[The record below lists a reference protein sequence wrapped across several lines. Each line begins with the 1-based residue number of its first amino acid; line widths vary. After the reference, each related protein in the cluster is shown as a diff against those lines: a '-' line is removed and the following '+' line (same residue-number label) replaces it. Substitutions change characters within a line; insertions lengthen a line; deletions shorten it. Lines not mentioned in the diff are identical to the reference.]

1 MGDAHVPAL
10 MEVGPMSWKLQLPR
24 WGIEVFSGDLMGV
37 MEMQLLDIALCIPV
51 RFIFGY
57 VTFQIYRLTKRREGK
72 LQDKSLLPYLYLEE
86 LRPLLAMAIGAA
98 WAAHPFILAMC
109 LGPLR
114 SLLGHFVL
122 SYSGVISTFR
132 WLELVAGLGPKG
144 FDATAWTFATYMGIP
159 VEVQFEDGKLKRIN
173 KKRWRIVL
181 DFAWRLAIH
190 AVIMLAALSFGKATD
205 YKPFLDEPPAALPR
219 FGLPWSI
226 PALYL
231 HTVWVYCML
240 ALPMLN
246 HRMIT
251 AALWGLDTQVTMR
264 APLSQSTSIRDFWG
278 RRWNLIIHG
287 LMKRCFFMPFQN
299 AGPMRKNLA
308 GLLSFAMSGL
318 FHEYMWLTLHVA
330 RPESSRY
337 VAGKVLSF
345 FLVQYLSTAF
355 EVLLGKTRLGQLAA
369 PAVLRTVLTTLCIL
383 PFGPLFLEEP
393 SVRTSTV

>member
-1 MGDAHVPAL
+1 
-10 MEVGPMSWKLQLPR
+10 
-24 WGIEVFSGDLMGV
+24 MGV

-226 PALYL
+226 P
-231 HTVWVYCML
+231 
-240 ALPMLN
+240 
-246 HRMIT
+246 
-251 AALWGLDTQVTMR
+251 VTMR

-383 PFGPLFLEEP
+383 PFGPLFLEGIYEMTHE
-393 SVRTSTV
+393 SVNLLPAIGFL